1 VQVLPFGAG
10 ARAVAGTGAATILR
24 FASVPGLGVVHLDGL
39 AGGASLEGRDAL
51 ARYGRAFAMLR
62 AAALPPADSVLLLR
76 EMATELPRE

>member
-1 VQVLPFGAG
+1 MQVLPFGTG

-51 ARYGRAFAMLR
+51 ARYGHAFALLR
-62 AAALPPADSVLLLR
+62 AAALSPADSGQLLR
-76 EMATELPRE
+76 DMAAALPRA